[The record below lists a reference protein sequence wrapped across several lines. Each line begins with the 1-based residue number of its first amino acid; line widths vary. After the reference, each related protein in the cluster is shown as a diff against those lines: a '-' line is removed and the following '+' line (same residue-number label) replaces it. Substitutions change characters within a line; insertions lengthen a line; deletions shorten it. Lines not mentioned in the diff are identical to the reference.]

1 MNRSEKSVKQYQ
13 WFIFRLVLLV
23 VVLWVLFFKII
34 GLTHMPN
41 EDMYPRID
49 AGDLVMFYR
58 MDTDVRAQDV
68 IVVEKVT
75 PDSSG
80 EKALIISRVVAKE
93 GDTVEISKAGKLVI
107 NGSAQMENNIF
118 YPTPAY
124 EEYTSYP
131 LTLGPGEC
139 FVLSDSREGASDSR
153 YFGVVSQDE
162 IQGTVI
168 GILRRNHL

>member
-1 MNRSEKSVKQYQ
+1 MEMDRTVKTEEQTEELEKLQKKVNRSEKSVKQYQ

-93 GDTVEISKAGKLVI
+93 GDK
-107 NGSAQMENNIF
+107 
-118 YPTPAY
+118 
-124 EEYTSYP
+124 
-131 LTLGPGEC
+131 
-139 FVLSDSREGASDSR
+139 
-153 YFGVVSQDE
+153 
-162 IQGTVI
+162 I
-168 GILRRNHL
+168 GRAHV